1 MNQPI
6 HEYYQNL
13 NTKYKKVKGL
23 AFSIKIMKE
32 TFKMTQ
38 KQQYQQAIIAAQQAK
53 QAIQSAQVN
62 DNPQLFQQAQQ
73 QLEEAQQQLQEVQ
86 QSWFKPYS

>member
-1 MNQPI
+1 
-6 HEYYQNL
+6 
-13 NTKYKKVKGL
+13 
-23 AFSIKIMKE
+23 
-32 TFKMTQ
+32 MTQ

-53 QAIQSAQVN
+53 QAIQSAHVN

>member
-1 MNQPI
+1 MNNI
-6 HEYYQNL
+6 KIYA
-13 NTKYKKVKGL
+13 KYKKVKGCIL
-23 AFSIKIMKE
+23 VKKMKE